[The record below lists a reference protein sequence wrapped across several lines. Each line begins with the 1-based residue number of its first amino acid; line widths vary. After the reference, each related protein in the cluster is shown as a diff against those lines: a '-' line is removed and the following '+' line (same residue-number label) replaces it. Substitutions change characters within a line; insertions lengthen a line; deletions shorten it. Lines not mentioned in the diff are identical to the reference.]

1 MSSLRILLSDSSKL
15 QRDCQGA
22 FERAV
27 EFAAA
32 DYRGLCLRE
41 RRWSSGHRW
50 GGAVDFEL
58 GAGRCSGDVNVIL
71 KAPTTSVARAQLL
84 VAAAFRNSTRQFLV
98 QASDAKVVYVT
109 PALSYLLATTTN
121 PTQPGQV
128 PPNGSL
134 ITLVITDRVN
144 GALIS
149 RTVAVNFTLAARE
162 RLNSPCRRL
171 VLAHPLPKSALIFSN
186 DRQADPWNPA
196 ELHARKLLRP
206 KADCRRDGTNA
217 NTRHQRFGAQSSD
230 LFVTT
235 GPSRF
240 SLC

>member
-1 MSSLRILLSDSSKL
+1 MSSLRILLSDPSKL

-27 EFAAA
+27 EFAAG

-71 KAPTTSVARAQLL
+71 KAPTTSVAHAQLL
-84 VAAAFRNSTRQFLV
+84 VAAAFRNSTRQILA

-134 ITLVITDRVN
+134 ITGEHGSDQRRFDIPYCGCELSLPRVK
-144 GALIS
+144 GS
-149 RTVAVNFTLAARE
+149 
-162 RLNSPCRRL
+162 
-171 VLAHPLPKSALIFSN
+171 
-186 DRQADPWNPA
+186 
-196 ELHARKLLRP
+196 
-206 KADCRRDGTNA
+206 
-217 NTRHQRFGAQSSD
+217 TRHAD
-230 LFVTT
+230 DWCWLI
-235 GPSRF
+235 PYLSR
-240 SLC
+240 L